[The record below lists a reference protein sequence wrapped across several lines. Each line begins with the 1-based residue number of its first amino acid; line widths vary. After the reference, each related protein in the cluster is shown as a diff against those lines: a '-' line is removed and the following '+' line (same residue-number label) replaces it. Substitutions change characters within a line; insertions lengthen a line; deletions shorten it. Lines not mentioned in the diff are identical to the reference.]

1 MTPTIA
7 PNSEDGRLFR
17 ATVAPPSAPKKCQS
31 SGLPP
36 SSLRNLARAAFVV
49 GFFGLELSGVAWGQR
64 TPDHVLG
71 FQMFNES
78 SRLTI
83 HLFREVARKRKRV
96 LIPLPDG
103 RWQAPDASGKLR
115 DYAWQDRVRYFPI
128 NVLERSVH
136 ARYGLAGQLFHLQ
149 AALDDM
155 ARHIPHDT
163 VTLAL
168 VAKVDTIQ
176 NGVPG
181 APQQLRAQK
190 P

>member
-1 MTPTIA
+1 V
-7 PNSEDGRLFR
+7 
-17 ATVAPPSAPKKCQS
+17 VA
-31 SGLPP
+31 
-36 SSLRNLARAAFVV
+36 
-49 GFFGLELSGVAWGQR
+49 FFGLELSGIAWGQR
-64 TPDHVLG
+64 TPDHALG

-78 SRLTI
+78 SLLTI
-83 HLFREVARKRKRV
+83 HLFREVARKRQRV

-103 RWQAPDASGKLR
+103 RWQAPDANGKLR
-115 DYAWQDRVRYFPI
+115 DYAWHDRVHYSPL
-128 NVLERSVH
+128 NVLGRSAR

-149 AALDDM
+149 AALDDVV
-155 ARHIPHDT
+155 RHIPDDT

-181 APQQLRAQK
+181 APRQLRAEK